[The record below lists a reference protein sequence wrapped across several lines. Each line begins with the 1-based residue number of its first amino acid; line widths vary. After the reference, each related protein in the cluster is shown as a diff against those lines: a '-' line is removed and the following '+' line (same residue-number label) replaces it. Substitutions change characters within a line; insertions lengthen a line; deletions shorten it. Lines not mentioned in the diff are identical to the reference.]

1 MDNLL
6 EVKDLNMHFPILGG
20 VFKRPVG
27 HVYAV
32 NDVSFT
38 LKKGETFGVVGESG
52 CGKSTLGRTIVRL
65 YDPTSGSVSYN
76 GQDIAKLN
84 GARLKEFRRHIQ
96 MVFQDPYASLNP
108 RMTIK
113 DILLEPLTLHRVG
126 TAQERLDKVKRLVKT
141 VGLRIADMNKF
152 PHEFSGGQRQR
163 IGIARALTLEPS
175 IIVCD
180 EAVSALD
187 VSIQSQVL
195 NLLNKL
201 QQDLELTYIFISH
214 DLTVVKY
221 ISDRVAVM
229 YLGRIVE
236 MADADVIYEQPQ
248 HPYTK
253 ALLSS
258 VPVPD
263 PSKRGEYEPLQGD
276 VPSPSNPPSGCAF
289 HTRCKYATER
299 CVREKPQL
307 KEWSAGTSKNSHK
320 VACHLV

>member
-84 GARLKEFRRHIQ
+84 GDRLKDFRRHIQ

-113 DILLEPLTLHRVG
+113 DILLEPLALHGIG

-141 VGLRIADMNKF
+141 VGLRVADMNKF

-201 QQDLELTYIFISH
+201 QKDLELTYIFISH

-299 CVREKPQL
+299 CVKEKPSL
-307 KEWSAGTSKNSHK
+307 KEWSEGTSKNSHK